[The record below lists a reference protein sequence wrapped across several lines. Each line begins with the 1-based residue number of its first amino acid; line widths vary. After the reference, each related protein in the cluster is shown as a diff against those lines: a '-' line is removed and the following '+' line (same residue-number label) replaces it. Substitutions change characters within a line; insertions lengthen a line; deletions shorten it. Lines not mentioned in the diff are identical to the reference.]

1 MSYRDY
7 PDTISLPLG
16 TSKNPLGTAKKP
28 LRLLGY
34 LSILLSSIVA
44 IAAVWCFTVLLFNL

>member
-16 TSKNPLGTAKKP
+16 TSKKP

-34 LSILLSSIVA
+34 LSVLLSSIIA
-44 IAAVWCFTVLLFNL
+44 IAAVWCFTVLLFSL